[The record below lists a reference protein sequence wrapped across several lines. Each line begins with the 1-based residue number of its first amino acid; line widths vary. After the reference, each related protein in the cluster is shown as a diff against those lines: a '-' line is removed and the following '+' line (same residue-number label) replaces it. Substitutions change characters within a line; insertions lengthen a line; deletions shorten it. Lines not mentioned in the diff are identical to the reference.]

1 MRLGPVLVFALVVA
15 GGQAA
20 DLKSIAVEKDA
31 LSLFADLL
39 GKAAKTGDPDGEMA
53 AFLVREQDGRLRC
66 LLWPRLGRR
75 RSEAFTGLL
84 PLGVIA
90 VVHTHPGVMPE
101 PSRNDRTEAKRL
113 GLPIYVLTRRT
124 VFVADP
130 DTGQSINLAGRT
142 NWSRDTSRR
151 ACETG
156 WGGSNDDGPA
166 SQ

>member
-1 MRLGPVLVFALVVA
+1 MRLGPILAVALVVA
-15 GGQAA
+15 GDLAA
-20 DLKSIAVEKDA
+20 DVKSVAAEKDA

-39 GKAAKTGDPDGEMA
+39 GKAARTGDPDGEMA

-66 LLWPRLGRR
+66 LLWPRLARR
-75 RSEAFTGLL
+75 RSEAFTGML

-113 GLPIYVLTRRT
+113 GLPIYVLTSRT

-130 DTGQSINLAGRT
+130 DTGQSVNLVGRT
-142 NWSRDTSRR
+142 NWSRGTSPR
-151 ACETG
+151 ACESG
-156 WGGSNDDGPA
+156 WGGSNSARAA